1 MMEIKTERLYIRTI
15 QADDWIDLKN
25 IWNDFSKSEYAQY
38 DVSHKK
44 SDEQV
49 KNQAIKFEQ
58 YGLYYIVF
66 LGNEVI
72 GYVDFHDTGKGYD
85 MGYCFLSE
93 YHGKGYA
100 KESCKALLE
109 YHLGKGIQRFTA
121 GTGLKNIPSVHLL
134 QSLGFEQIGIEK
146 VSFYKDEQ
154 GKDIYFDGG
163 IYELSFNHG

>member
-1 MMEIKTERLYIRTI
+1 MEIKTERLYIRTMR
-15 QADDWIDLKN
+15 ADNWIDLKN
-25 IWNDFSKSEYAQY
+25 IWKDFSKSEYAQY
-38 DVSHKK
+38 DIPHKK

-49 KNQAIKFEQ
+49 KNQAVKFEQ
-58 YGLYYIVF
+58 YGLYYTVL
-66 LGNEVI
+66 LGNKVI

-109 YHLGKGIQRFTA
+109 YHLSKGIQRFTA
-121 GTGLKNIPSVHLL
+121 GTGVNNIPSVQLL
-134 QSLGFEQIGIEK
+134 KSLGFEQIGIEK

-163 IYELSFNHG
+163 IYELNFNHG